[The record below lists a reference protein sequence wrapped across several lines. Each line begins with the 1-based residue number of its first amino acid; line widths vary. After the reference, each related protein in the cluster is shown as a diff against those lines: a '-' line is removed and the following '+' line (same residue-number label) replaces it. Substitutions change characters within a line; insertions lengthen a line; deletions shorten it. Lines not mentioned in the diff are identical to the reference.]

1 MNNMQV
7 YLCEKPSQAKDIA
20 AVLGCRKSEQGV
32 FTGSGIIVTHC
43 VGHILQQADPEEYN
57 PDYKNWVL
65 ADLPI
70 IPTQWKMLI
79 SPKTKSQFTVV
90 KKCLAKASE
99 VIIATDA
106 DREGEVIARE
116 VLEYVNYTGPVRR
129 LWLSAL
135 DEASIKKALG
145 VLRAGAETEK
155 MYDAGLGRS
164 RGDWLIGMNMTRL
177 CSILSRDFGY
187 KGALSVGRVQTP
199 TLRLVVDRD
208 RQIEHFVPQAYFDVV
223 GTFTAASQFKAK
235 WQVPDDVADEHG
247 RCLQASHANNVI
259 TQCHDKPAVV
269 SMFETKRQKVKHPAL
284 FFLGSLQKA
293 MSAKYGYGA
302 QDVLNIAQS
311 LYEKHK
317 VTTYPRTDCAY
328 LPLSQHDDVANIV
341 STLSAVS
348 VFSSWCHGANSAE
361 KSACWNDK
369 KITAHHAIIPL
380 PVTPD
385 LTAMT
390 DKERNLYQAIVQRY
404 LAQFYSV
411 AEDDA
416 TTVMLTIGT
425 HSFKTSGRVEQVKGW
440 RAVMGKEDE
449 QDDRQSLPVLT
460 VGQTLPGVYQQE
472 EKKTKPPGRFTEG
485 VLIET
490 MSNIAKLETDPKLK
504 QVLKETA
511 GIGTEATR
519 ASIIETLKKRGFLEV
534 KGKQIISSAAGRALI
549 DALPDMLT
557 RPAMTAVWEQ
567 ELDLIA
573 EGKGALTTFMARQE
587 QFIRYVVTAF
597 KQGKYTLKLPNIVA
611 LSQPCPRCQKTMK
624 QITSKKGKF
633 WACDNKEQCGLLL
646 DDERG
651 KPAKTAPCR
660 CGAGVL
666 IRKKAKTKGKFWWGC
681 SAYKTGCEQRLFD
694 DNGKPGKAMPI
705 AAK

>member
-1 MNNMQV
+1 MQV

-20 AVLGCRKSEQGV
+20 AVLGCRKSEPGV
-32 FTGSGIIVTHC
+32 FAGNGIMVTHC
-43 VGHILQQADPEEYN
+43 IGHILQQADPEDYN
-57 PDYKNWVL
+57 PDYKQWVM

-79 SPKTKSQFTVV
+79 SPKTKAQFTVV

-116 VLEYVNYTGPVRR
+116 VLEYVNYNGPVRR

-145 VLRAGAETEK
+145 ALRAGAETEK

-208 RQIEHFVPQAYFDVV
+208 RQIENFVPQAYFDVV
-223 GTFTAASQFKAK
+223 GAFTAARPFKAK
-235 WQVPDDVADEHG
+235 WQVPENVADEHG
-247 RCLQASHANNVI
+247 RCLQASHADNVVK
-259 TQCHDKPAVV
+259 QCQGQTAVV
-269 SMFETKRQKVKHPAL
+269 SVFDTKRQKVKHPAL

-302 QDVLNIAQS
+302 QEVLNTAQA

-328 LPLSQHDDVANIV
+328 LPLSQHDDVASIV
-341 STLSAVS
+341 NALSQVKL
-348 VFSSWCHGANSAE
+348 FSSWCQGANPAE

-390 DKERNLYQAIVQRY
+390 EKERHLYQAIVQRY
-404 LAQFYSV
+404 LAQFYSF

-416 TTVMLTIGT
+416 TTVVLTAAG
-425 HSFKTSGRVEQVKGW
+425 HQFKTSGRVEQVKGW
-440 RAVMGKEDE
+440 RVVMGKDDE
-449 QDDRQSLPVLT
+449 EAGQSLPLLSIGQVLS
-460 VGQTLPGVYQQE
+460 GSYQRD
-472 EKKTKPPGRFTEG
+472 EKKTKPPARFTEG
-485 VLIET
+485 GLIEA
-490 MSNIAKLETDPKLK
+490 MSSIAKLETDPRLK

-519 ASIIETLKKRGFLEV
+519 ASIIETLKKRGFLDV
-534 KGKQIISSAAGRALI
+534 KGKQIISTQAGRGLI
-549 DALPDMLT
+549 DALPDLLT

-567 ELDLIA
+567 ELDAIA
-573 EGKGALTTFMARQE
+573 EGKGTLATFMTRQE
-587 QFIRYVVTAF
+587 QFIARVVTAF
-597 KQGKYTLKLPNIVA
+597 KQGEYTLKLPNRVA
-611 LSQPCPRCQKTMK
+611 LSQPCPRCQKAMK

-633 WACDNKEQCGLLL
+633 WVCESQEQCGLVL
-646 DDERG
+646 DDERD
-651 KPAKTAPCR
+651 KPAKTAPCS
-660 CGAGVL
+660 CGKGVL
-666 IRKKAKTKGKFWWGC
+666 VRKKAKAKGKFWWGC
-681 SAYKTGCEQRLFD
+681 SAYKAGCEQRLFD
-694 DNGKPGKAMPI
+694 DSGKPGKAMSI
-705 AAK
+705 AANK

>member
-1 MNNMQV
+1 MQV

-32 FTGSGIIVTHC
+32 FAGSGIIVTHC
-43 VGHILQQADPEEYN
+43 IGHILQQADPEDYN
-57 PDYKNWVL
+57 PDYKHWVM

-79 SPKTKSQFTVV
+79 SPKTKAQFTVV
-90 KKCLAKASE
+90 KKCLANASE

-116 VLEYVNYTGPVRR
+116 VLEYVNYNGPVRR

-145 VLRAGAETEK
+145 ALRAGAETEK

-208 RQIEHFVPQAYFDVV
+208 RQIEQFVPQAYFDVV
-223 GTFTAASQFKAK
+223 GTFTAACSFKAK
-235 WQVPDDVADEHG
+235 WQVPDNVADEHG
-247 RCLQASHANNVI
+247 RCLQVCHADNVVN
-259 TQCHDKPAVV
+259 QCQGQTAVV
-269 SMFETKRQKVKHPAL
+269 SAFDTKRQKVKHPAL

-302 QDVLNIAQS
+302 QEVLNIAQA

-328 LPLSQHDDVANIV
+328 LPLSQYDDVASIV
-341 STLSAVS
+341 NRLSQVPL
-348 VFSSWCHGANSAE
+348 FSSWCKDANPAE
-361 KSACWNDK
+361 RSACWNDK

-390 DKERNLYQAIVQRY
+390 EKERNLYQAIVQRY

-416 TTVMLTIGT
+416 TTVVLTVAG
-425 HSFKTSGRVEQVKGW
+425 HLFKTSGRVEQVKGW
-440 RAVMGKEDE
+440 RVVMGKDDDE
-449 QDDRQSLPVLT
+449 EAGQSLPLLSIGQVLSGT
-460 VGQTLPGVYQQE
+460 YQRE
-472 EKKTKPPGRFTEG
+472 EKKTKPPTRFTEG
-485 VLIET
+485 GLIEA
-490 MSNIAKLETDPKLK
+490 MSSIAKLETDPRLK

-534 KGKQIISSAAGRALI
+534 KGKQIISAQAGRGLI
-549 DALPDMLT
+549 DALPDLLT

-567 ELDLIA
+567 ELDAIA
-573 EGKGALTTFMARQE
+573 EGKGTLATFMTRQE
-587 QFIRYVVTAF
+587 LFIARVVTAF
-597 KQGKYTLKLPNIVA
+597 KQGEYTLKLPNIVA
-611 LSQPCPRCQKTMK
+611 LSQPCPRCQKPMK

-633 WACDNKEQCGLLL
+633 WVCESQEQCGLVL
-646 DDERG
+646 DDERD
-651 KPAKTAPCR
+651 KPAKTAPCS
-660 CGAGVL
+660 CGKGVL
-666 IRKKAKTKGKFWWGC
+666 VRKKAKAKGKFWWGC

-694 DNGKPGKAMPI
+694 DSGKPGKVMPI